1 MMIKI
6 LLLITIGFALFV
18 AAFMGTIIFGN
29 SNTTNNSSILIKDNS
44 LRYEKI
50 DRNGKKNKRS
60 FSLTQLD
67 KYLRKHKEIDIIDNL
82 ILYKKDIDK
91 ASNANNL
98 HLKDENGKTYS
109 LKDLANQDINKFN
122 EVCGFLEKIS
132 DKDDLELD
140 FRLRKYVSEY
150 NNLILINQNIKNLK
164 QLYNKETDIEIKE
177 KTKETIN
184 KLDECKEKINIIQK
198 DEQLRKLNDYY
209 IKMLIEI
216 IENYEILNK
225 QDNNSV
231 QTIQSK
237 EKIISI
243 FNLINP
249 VFDSLYLKEE
259 NVFDNLEAQVN
270 SLQDLANQSNQLLK
284 EIKQG

>member
-50 DRNGKKNKRS
+50 DRNGKKSKRN

-67 KYLRKHKEIDIIDNL
+67 KYLRKHKEIDIINNL

-109 LKDLANQDINKFN
+109 LKELANQDINKFN

-140 FRLRKYVSEY
+140 FRLRRYVSEY
-150 NNLILINQNIKNLK
+150 NNLILINQNIENLK

-284 EIKQG
+284 EIKQK

>member
-109 LKDLANQDINKFN
+109 LKELANQDINKYN

-140 FRLRKYVSEY
+140 FRLKRYVSEY

-184 KLDECKEKINIIQK
+184 KLDECKEKMNIIQK

-225 QDNNSV
+225 QDNNSI
-231 QTIQSK
+231 QTTQSK

-284 EIKQG
+284 EIKQK

>member
-44 LRYEKI
+44 LRYEKK
-50 DRNGKKNKRS
+50 DRNGKKSKRS

-82 ILYKKDIDK
+82 ILYKKDNDK

-109 LKDLANQDINKFN
+109 LKELANQDINKFN

-140 FRLRKYVSEY
+140 FRLRRYVSEY
-150 NNLILINQNIKNLK
+150 NNLILINQNIENLK

>member
-1 MMIKI
+1 MIKI

-18 AAFMGTIIFGN
+18 AAFMGIIIFGN

-284 EIKQG
+284 EIKQK

>member
-1 MMIKI
+1 M
-6 LLLITIGFALFV
+6 
-18 AAFMGTIIFGN
+18 
-29 SNTTNNSSILIKDNS
+29 
-44 LRYEKI
+44 
-50 DRNGKKNKRS
+50 
-60 FSLTQLD
+60 
-67 KYLRKHKEIDIIDNL
+67 
-82 ILYKKDIDK
+82 
-91 ASNANNL
+91 
-98 HLKDENGKTYS
+98 
-109 LKDLANQDINKFN
+109 
-122 EVCGFLEKIS
+122 
-132 DKDDLELD
+132 
-140 FRLRKYVSEY
+140 SEY
-150 NNLILINQNIKNLK
+150 NNLILINQNIENLK

-225 QDNNSV
+225 QDNNSI

>member
-18 AAFMGTIIFGN
+18 AAFMGIIIFGN

-284 EIKQG
+284 EIKQK